1 MIMIQINFVC
11 CLDDMVAAM
20 SLCDGKVNGMV
31 MGANQ
36 SLEILPLNNRL
47 KRMLDLWQ
55 DVSRISRS

>member
-1 MIMIQINFVC
+1 MNFVC

-55 DVSRISRS
+55 DVSR